1 MSRRNVIKLAGG
13 RIHQVRP
20 HVVVAPGEIQS
31 SDLSEV
37 GGGVAG
43 ELTRGLLFSR
53 SVVSDS
59 V

>member
-1 MSRRNVIKLAGG
+1 M
-13 RIHQVRP
+13 RP

-37 GGGVAG
+37 GRGVAG